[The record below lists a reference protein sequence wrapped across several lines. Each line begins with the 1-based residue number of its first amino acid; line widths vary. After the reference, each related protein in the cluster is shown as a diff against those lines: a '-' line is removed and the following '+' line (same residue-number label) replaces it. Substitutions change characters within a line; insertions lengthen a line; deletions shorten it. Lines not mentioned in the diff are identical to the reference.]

1 MNTFI
6 ITFFIGM
13 ISAPIGWNLQHKLI
27 NRINTGK
34 PVKLAGEVI
43 GYVVVVRYNGIK
55 RWTSV
60 HNQKVGL
67 RAFFNQDEAISDVT
81 NRHLETVNLSENNR
95 PGRPRDLHF
104 A

>member
-1 MNTFI
+1 MQALI
-6 ITFFIGM
+6 ITFLIGL
-13 ISAPIGWNLQHKLI
+13 ISFPIGI
-27 NRINTGK
+27 NTKQKVQQRRNTGK

-60 HNQKVGL
+60 VDHKVGL
-67 RAFFNQDEAISDVT
+67 RAFYNPNEAVNDVT
-81 NRHLETVNLSENNR
+81 NRHLDNSNEVKSNMPS
-95 PGRPRDLHF
+95 RPRDLHF

>member
-13 ISAPIGWNLQHKLI
+13 ISAPIGWNTRHKLI
-27 NRINTGK
+27 NRFNTGK

-43 GYVVVVRYNGIK
+43 GYTVVVRYNGVK

-60 HNQKVGL
+60 VDHKVGL
-67 RAFFNQDEAISDVT
+67 RAFFNKDEAVSDVT
-81 NRHLETVNLSENNR
+81 NRHLETVNPSENNR
-95 PGRPRDLHF
+95 PARPRDLHF

>member
-1 MNTFI
+1 MQALI
-6 ITFFIGM
+6 ITFLVGL
-13 ISAPIGWNLQHKLI
+13 ISFPIGINTKHKVI
-27 NRINTGK
+27 NRMNTGK

-60 HNQKVGL
+60 VNQKVGL
-67 RAFFNQDEAISDVT
+67 RAFYNQDEAISDVT
-81 NRHLETVNLSENNR
+81 NRHLENVNPSENNR
-95 PGRPRDLHF
+95 PARPRDLHF

>member
-67 RAFFNQDEAISDVT
+67 RAFFNHDEAISDVT
-81 NRHLETVNLSENNR
+81 NRHLENNEVKSNT
-95 PGRPRDLHF
+95 PPRARELHF

>member
-1 MNTFI
+1 MHTFI

-13 ISAPIGWNLQHKLI
+13 ISAPIGWNVQHKLI

-60 HNQKVGL
+60 VNQKVGL
-67 RAFFNQDEAISDVT
+67 RAFYNQDEAISDVT
-81 NRHLETVNLSENNR
+81 NRHLENVNPSENNR
-95 PGRPRDLHF
+95 PARPRDLHF